1 MIQDKQNKG
10 DQPINNPLRP
20 NIGSVPFHQHNGVDG
35 TPQLSIKNIKGYVQT
50 RIQTISAAPTGVPA
64 NNDQIQLYINGATY
78 RIYIYD
84 FINSVWHYITLT
96 A

>member
-10 DQPINNPLRP
+10 DQPIQPFNITP
-20 NIGSVPFHQHNGVDG
+20 NYTSSHEHNGVD
-35 TPQLSIKNIKGYVQT
+35 TPRISIRNIIGYVET
-50 RIQTISAAPTGVPA
+50 RIQTISSAPSGTPA
-64 NNDQIQLYINGATY
+64 NNDQIKLYVNGSTY

-84 FINSVWHYITLT
+84 FTNSVWHYINLT